1 MAQWIRCLLYKCED
15 LRLDFQST
23 HEMPGV
29 LAHIY
34 NPRTWEADRGES
46 LVLSEIASL
55 PNSKLRI
62 LWEMLSQTVRLKVRV
77 ENTNFNL

>member
-1 MAQWIRCLLYKCED
+1 MAQWIRCLLYKHEN

-23 HEMPGV
+23 REMPGV

-34 NPRTWEADRGES
+34 NPSTWEADRGES
-46 LVLSEIASL
+46 LVLSAASL

-62 LWEMLSQTVRLKVRV
+62 LWEMLSQTVRLKVIV
-77 ENTNFNL
+77 ENTDFNL